1 MIELP
6 PSLLKTF
13 VVSVETMSFSKT
25 ASIVNKSPATVSM
38 QIAKLEE
45 RLDTVLFIR
54 DTRNLRLTPSGEEF
68 YGYANRLSRLH
79 DEAVESI
86 RRPDIAGSVSIG
98 APDDYITGILP
109 PVLRR
114 FGALFLKVELDV
126 ICEQTTALIPKVNAG
141 ELDLAIITRTAGTTG
156 VSLRKEPMVWIS
168 SKNKEALDRTPLPV
182 ALYETGSEARSIAI
196 SALSKSNVRY
206 RVAYTSSSHAALL
219 AIVEAGLAVAAVAE
233 MAAPKKLSKLDQSDG
248 LPPIQS
254 LDVELIRSAGSHRPP
269 CDALAEA
276 FFSSTQTVL

>member
-1 MIELP
+1 MIELA

-13 VVSVETMSFSKT
+13 VVSVETMSFTKT
-25 ASIVNKSPATVSM
+25 ASIVHKSPATVSM

-45 RLDTVLFIR
+45 RLETILFVR

-68 YGYANRLSRLH
+68 YGYAQRLIRLH

-86 RRPDIAGSVSIG
+86 RRPDIVGSVSIG
-98 APDDYITGILP
+98 APDDYIAGILP

-114 FGALFLKVELDV
+114 FGALFPRVELDV

-141 ELDLAIITRTAGTTG
+141 EIDLAIISRTAGTNGET
-156 VSLRKEPMVWIS
+156 LRKEPMVWIS
-168 SKNKEALDRTPLPV
+168 STNKEALDHSPLPV
-182 ALYETGSEARSIAI
+182 ALYEAGSEARSMAI

-206 RVAYTSSSHAALL
+206 RAAYTSASHSALL
-219 AIVEAGLAVAAVAE
+219 AIVEAGLAIAAVVE
-233 MAAPKKLSKLDQSDG
+233 MAAPKNLIKLDQSDG

-254 LDVELIRSAGSHRPP
+254 LDVMLIRNAGSHRAP

-276 FFSSTQTVL
+276 FFSTAQKKL